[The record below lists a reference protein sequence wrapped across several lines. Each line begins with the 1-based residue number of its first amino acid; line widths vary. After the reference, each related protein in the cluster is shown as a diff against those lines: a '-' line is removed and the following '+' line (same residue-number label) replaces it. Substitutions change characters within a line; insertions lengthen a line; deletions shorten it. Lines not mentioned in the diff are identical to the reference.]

1 LLPGLRAFEH
11 QAVRGLFGHRTV
23 PQPVA
28 LNMPSQSFGP
38 ARLVLITVTMR
49 LASLVAALLRSI
61 DLG

>member
-1 LLPGLRAFEH
+1 
-11 QAVRGLFGHRTV
+11 
-23 PQPVA
+23 
-28 LNMPSQSFGP
+28 MPSQSFGP